1 MMEREVERR
10 ARLATADDLDE
21 SKGLHEQQ
29 EQRLERAVGMDEEK
43 DAAPE
48 TDGRDEVDE
57 DAVEPDGK
65 ARVQYRPVSSER
77 SRRYAFEP
85 ESGSAGQ
92 QDEKKDS
99 QKRLAR
105 AAATRDQALD
115 QTRQTRFQEDLRQRL
130 LGTSAEAP
138 DAQDVEM
145 TDQQGICYCIMRPS
159 CTSKF
164 IRAFKIGRD

>member
-1 MMEREVERR
+1 MMEREERRR

-21 SKGLHEQQ
+21 SRGLDEQQ
-29 EQRLERAVGMDEEK
+29 EQRLERAVGMEEEK

-48 TDGRDEVDE
+48 ADGRDEVDE

-65 ARVQYRPVSSER
+65 ARVQYRPVASER

-92 QDEKKDS
+92 QDEKQDS

-115 QTRQTRFQEDLRQRL
+115 QTRQTRSLEELRQRL
-130 LGTSAEAP
+130 LGASAQVP
-138 DAQDVEM
+138 DAEDVEM
-145 TDQQGICYCIMRPS
+145 ADQHGA
-159 CTSKF
+159 F
-164 IRAFKIGRD
+164 ITYRVLHLYKY